1 MTIDLR
7 ALAEGEWEPY
17 ERCLLRSFGGPGEDP
32 TEARL
37 WRDLL
42 PVGRTVTAWEGKE
55 VVGTAGAFDFRM
67 TVPGGAALET
77 AGVTAVSVL
86 PTHRRRG
93 VLTAMMRRQLDT
105 FRADGTPLAALTASE
120 PQIYGRF
127 GYGAATRQVHGS
139 FDVRHLTVALPPG
152 AERLRMRLVD
162 PAEGAAACEAVYARV
177 VPRRPGMLERRP
189 GWERHPLLDPESGR
203 GDFGPMLCVLAEDDE
218 GAVRGYA
225 RYWTTSRGTPEG
237 IPDATVKL
245 RDAEALDPA
254 AYAALWRYLTDMDL
268 TARLV
273 FHNRPADDP
282 VHQLVTDIRRC
293 HLGWRDGLYVRLVDL
308 PAALA
313 GRAYTTPVDV
323 VLAVEDAFCPW
334 NTGRWRLSADASGAV
349 CERTDA
355 AADLSLTARELAT
368 SYLGG
373 HTLRTLAAAGL
384 VTELRPGALGPASAA
399 FHSDVQPWVPH
410 GF

>member
-1 MTIDLR
+1 MTIELR
-7 ALAEGEWEPY
+7 ALAEGEWEAY
-17 ERCLLRSFGGPGEDP
+17 ERCIARSFGGPGEDP
-32 TEARL
+32 AEAQL

-42 PVGRTVTAWEGKE
+42 PVGRTVTAWDGKE

-67 TVPGGAALET
+67 TVPGGAAPET

-93 VLTAMMRRQLDT
+93 VLTAMMRRQLDA
-105 FRADGTPLAALTASE
+105 FRADGTPVAVLTASE

-127 GYGAATRQVHGS
+127 GYGAGARQVHGS
-139 FDVRHLTVALPPG
+139 FDVRQLTVALPPG

-162 PAEGAAACEAVYARV
+162 PAEGSAACEAVYAQV

-189 GWERHPLLDPESGR
+189 GWERHPLLDPAGAR

-218 GAVRGYA
+218 GEVRGYA
-225 RYWTTSRGTPEG
+225 RYWTTNRGTPEG

-268 TARLV
+268 IARLV

-282 VHQLVTDIRRC
+282 VHQLVSDIRRC
-293 HLGWRDGLYVRLVDL
+293 HLSWRDGLYVRLVDL

-313 GRAYTTPVDV
+313 ARAYTAPVDV
-323 VLAVEDAFCPW
+323 VLDVEDAFCPW
-334 NTGRWRLSADASGAV
+334 NSGRWRLSADASGAV
-349 CERTDA
+349 CERTGDP
-355 AADLSLTARELAT
+355 ADLALAARELAT
-368 SYLGG
+368 AYLGG
-373 HTLRTLAAAGL
+373 HTLRVLAAAGL

-399 FHSDVQPWVPH
+399 FQSDVQPWVPH

>member
-1 MTIDLR
+1 MTIELR
-7 ALAEGEWEPY
+7 ALAESEWEAY

-32 TEARL
+32 AEAQL
-37 WRDLL
+37 WRELL
-42 PVGRTVTAWEGKE
+42 PVGRTVTAWDGKE
-55 VVGTAGAFDFRM
+55 IVGTAGAFDFRM
-67 TVPGGAALET
+67 AVPGGALRET

-105 FRADGTPLAALTASE
+105 FHADGTPLAVLTASE

-127 GYGAATRQVHGS
+127 GYGAGTRQVHGS
-139 FDVRHLTVALPPG
+139 LDVRQLTVALPPG

-162 PAEGAAACEAVYARV
+162 PAEGSAACEAVYAQV
-177 VPRRPGMLERRP
+177 VPRRPGMLARRP
-189 GWERHPLLDPESGR
+189 GWERHPLLDPASGR
-203 GDFGPMLCVLAEDDE
+203 GGFGPMLCVLAEDE
-218 GAVRGYA
+218 GGEVRGYA
-225 RYWTTSRGTPEG
+225 RYWTSNRGTPEG
-237 IPDATVKL
+237 VPDGTVKL
-245 RDAEALDPA
+245 RDVEALDPA
-254 AYAALWRYLTDMDL
+254 AYAALWHYLTGTDL

-282 VHQLVTDIRRC
+282 VQQLVSDIRRC
-293 HLGWRDGLYVRLVDL
+293 HLGWRDGLYVRLVDV

-313 GRAYTTPVDV
+313 ARAYTAPLDV
-323 VLAVEDAFCPW
+323 VLEVEDAFCPW
-334 NTGRWRLSADASGAV
+334 NSGRWRLSADASGAV
-349 CERTDA
+349 CERTA
-355 AADLSLTARELAT
+355 GPADLAVTARELGTA
-368 SYLGG
+368 YLGG

-399 FHSDVQPWVPH
+399 FHCDVQPWVPH